1 MTRRACTTML
11 DWLTDSKK
19 DRKDDGNGGYA
30 RWHSVGKDL
39 MVLDFGNINHCA
51 DIAAFDFDGTV
62 IITKSGKT
70 FPENEDDWQFFCES
84 VPHALTDIVG
94 KDFKVVIFTNQR
106 GIQKGSQDRDA
117 FCRKMEKV
125 CQEINIPVQV
135 FVSLGTLQYRKPYIG
150 MWNYFE
156 SHGNGGISVNRQ
168 SSFYVGDA
176 AGRIQTN
183 IRKKKDH
190 SAADRLFALNFG
202 IKFFTPEQ
210 YFLNQVDVEEYTLPS
225 FLPSSLLDEKVS
237 LFDPENTSIPG
248 NGLEVLIFVGYPGCG
263 KSSLAKKLAA
273 QHGYGIVNRDTLK
286 TWQKC
291 VENAKILLKRQQN
304 VIVDNTNADKESR
317 KRYISLA
324 KSFGAVSR
332 CFLFNCTLEQAAHNC
347 KYRVIIDTDEK
358 HIEIGRMVL
367 DGYKKKFEEPK
378 LSEGFSSIVK
388 VNFVPEFDCREH
400 EAIYRMYLCLLHGQ
414 PLLAGGEGRELR
426 TLMRLQAMLM
436 IAHAPDDTSDRESR
450 KAKPVQLFH
459 NREFLCLDRV
469 EFGSDPEEQMPMLL
483 RCGRNKAN
491 ELMEEQ
497 LNRKDGFGEGCCRM
511 GCLALHSNRMTRLH
525 DEKYICGIY
534 GRIMSFCR
542 GRYDRPLFA
551 SVELPMSAT
560 DNTLFL

>member
-183 IRKKKDH
+183 
-190 SAADRLFALNFG
+190 
-202 IKFFTPEQ
+202 
-210 YFLNQVDVEEYTLPS
+210 VDVEEYTLPS

-367 DGYKKKFEEPK
+367 DGYKKNLK
-378 LSEGFSSIVK
+378 SSSRTAS
-388 VNFVPEFDCREH
+388 F
-400 EAIYRMYLCLLHGQ
+400 
-414 PLLAGGEGRELR
+414 GGGRGER
-426 TLMRLQAMLM
+426 V
-436 IAHAPDDTSDRESR
+436 AHPNEVASYADDR
-450 KAKPVQLFH
+450 ACP
-459 NREFLCLDRV
+459 RV